1 MNVIHISVAVVVDS
15 CRSVLLRLI
24 DPHVVREVR
33 VGIFHRGVAYCN
45 HNVRGAGCECPCILY
60 TYIRALPCGFRDAL
74 VACVQ
79 KIPLIAVV
87 WVVKRNAFAFCS
99 GAESGCDVE
108 WSSLEVRGQLWMRV
122 ELQSAYFRTPC
133 HCCSKC
139 ISRDLL
145 VKRNRKP
152 SVQPQFMR
160 QFPVLRE
167 AAQGWP
173 EVICLDFR
181 EKLRGYCFDALRFN
195 ATCGL
200 LVQKYEQIAFH
211 MVDRRVSC
219 KFCHEYAIPGRNFLC
234 DRSFG
239 L

>member
-1 MNVIHISVAVVVDS
+1 M
-15 CRSVLLRLI
+15 
-24 DPHVVREVR
+24 
-33 VGIFHRGVAYCN
+33 GIFHRGVAHCN
-45 HNVRGAGCECPCILY
+45 HNVRGTGCECPCILY
-60 TYIRALPCGFRDAL
+60 AYISSLSCGFGDAL

-133 HCCSKC
+133 YCCSKC

-173 EVICLDFR
+173 EVICFDIG
-181 EKLRGYCFDALRFN
+181 EKFRGYGFHALRLD
-195 ATCGL
+195 AECGL
-200 LVQKYEQIAFH
+200 FVQKYEQIAFH
-211 MVDRRVSC
+211 MIGRRIPY
-219 KFCHEYAIPGRNFLC
+219 KFCHEDFIACRNFRC
-234 DRSFG
+234 ARNFG